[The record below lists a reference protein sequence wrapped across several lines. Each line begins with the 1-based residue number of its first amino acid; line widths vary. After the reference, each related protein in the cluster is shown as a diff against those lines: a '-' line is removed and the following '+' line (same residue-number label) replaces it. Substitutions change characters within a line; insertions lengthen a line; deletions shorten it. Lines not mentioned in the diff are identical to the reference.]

1 MRRPG
6 QTEAETHRSGP
17 HASSWATAPAH
28 RLHARTSSASLGV
41 LLVAAAVH
49 RIEAWWRWLT
59 GPLSVVPRWVE
70 SKTARL
76 LEGPLAGVRYGL
88 LAARAGLLRR
98 TATFRR
104 VVVGL
109 AAFLLLRLV
118 RVVMV
123 AVRHPRTVSVT
134 TIAALTI
141 GALGVLVPSVGS
153 PVPPAAA
160 AGEGAGGV
168 SGMSRVANVYGAH
181 KTFHFKAASAVPNPA
196 IPSVATST
204 PLQSHEVFGFA
215 PYWSLSQSSSYDV
228 ADLTTVAYF
237 SIGVNPDGSFA
248 QSGPGWSGFE
258 SQDFTNLVN
267 RAHAAGDRVVLTV
280 SDFDQSSLDQLTSSP
295 PAANRLAAA
304 VLSAVESKNLD
315 GVNLDL
321 EGEGSGDQVGL
332 TSLVQQ
338 VSTTLHAAN
347 SHYQVT
353 MDTYPSSAGDP
364 GGFYNVSALAPWVD
378 GFFVMEYQY
387 NLQSGVSAQSP
398 ITSSE
403 FSNEETLQQYTSA
416 APASKVILGV
426 PYYGLDWNTTNGT
439 QQATSTGGEPAALT
453 VAYIASQGHPVY
465 WDPVTDTSWTSY
477 QVGDQWHETYY
488 EDPTSVY
495 METQLA
501 ERFGIAGMG
510 IWALGMD
517 NNDPAMMAAILGNA
531 PAKKDSL
538 AGPTST
544 SGSPG
549 ARGGSSVSPATNQG
563 RGEGSGSANP
573 STTPSTTGSTSTT
586 STTAPPATACA
597 SKAPATWPAALA
609 AIGCWQDAA
618 GDAPTKPLK
627 LYTPDAG
634 QSATPPASTSSSSLI
649 GLLVSPNTTDPVLA
663 CIAQFAQGSGT
674 SNLTIPVSVDA
685 TASGT
690 PTVFYVSVSAL
701 FGQYPSL
708 STYSSCANLQSGSEQ
723 WLELT
728 SQKPTTGSTTTTT
741 TAPTTTTTVP
751 DTSTTDPNASTTTQP
766 TDTTTTSG

>member
-1 MRRPG
+1 M
-6 QTEAETHRSGP
+6 
-17 HASSWATAPAH
+17 APVH
-28 RLHARTSSASLGV
+28 GLHSRTSTPSLGV
-41 LLVAAAVH
+41 LFIAAAAH
-49 RIEAWWRWLT
+49 RLEAWLRWLT
-59 GPLSVVPRWVE
+59 GPFALASRRVD

-76 LEGPLAGVRYGL
+76 VEGPLAGVRYGL
-88 LAARAGLLRR
+88 LATRAGLLRR

-104 VVVGL
+104 VAVGL
-109 AAFLLLRLV
+109 AAFCLLRLV
-118 RVVMV
+118 RAVMM

-134 TIAALTI
+134 TIAVLTI

-153 PVPPAAA
+153 PVLPAAA

-181 KTFHFKAASAVPNPA
+181 KTFHFKTATAVPNPA

-215 PYWSLSQSSSYDV
+215 PYWTLSQSSSYDV

-295 PAANRLAAA
+295 PAAARLAAA

-332 TSLVQQ
+332 TSLVQE

-439 QQATSTGGEPAALT
+439 QQATSTGGEPSALT
-453 VAYIASQGHPVY
+453 VAYIASQGHSVY
-465 WDPVTDTSWTSY
+465 WDPVTDTPWTSY
-477 QVGDQWHETYY
+477 QVGDQWHETYF

-531 PAKKDSL
+531 PAKKDTL

-544 SGSPG
+544 SASPG
-549 ARGGSSVSPATNQG
+549 ERGASPLSPSTNQG
-563 RGEGSGSANP
+563 LGAGSDSTNPSTNASTNPSTKP
-573 STTPSTTGSTSTT
+573 STTPSTTGSTSTTT

-597 SKAPATWPAALA
+597 SKAPATWTAALV

-627 LYTPDAG
+627 LYAPDAG
-634 QSATPPASTSSSSLI
+634 QSATPPATTSSSSLI
-649 GLLVSPNTTDPVLA
+649 GLLVSPNATDPVLA
-663 CIAQFAQGSGT
+663 CLAQFAEGSGT

-685 TASGT
+685 TVSGT
-690 PTVFYVSVSAL
+690 PKVFYVSVAAL

-708 STYSSCANLQSGSEQ
+708 TTYSSCASLQGGTEQ

-741 TAPTTTTTVP
+741 TAPPTTTVP
-751 DTSTTDPNASTTTQP
+751 DTSTNDPDAGTTTQP
-766 TDTTTTSG
+766 TDSTTTSG

>member
-1 MRRPG
+1 
-6 QTEAETHRSGP
+6 
-17 HASSWATAPAH
+17 
-28 RLHARTSSASLGV
+28 V
-41 LLVAAAVH
+41 LAVAAVVQ
-49 RIEAWWRWLT
+49 RLGGWLEHLL
-59 GPLSVVPRWVE
+59 GPLSGAVRGVW
-70 SKTARL
+70 ARIASR
-76 LEGPLAGVRYGL
+76 LERPLTSVTYGL

-98 TATFRR
+98 TATLRR
-104 VVVGL
+104 IVVGV
-109 AAFLLLRLV
+109 AAFLLLRAV
-118 RVVMV
+118 RAVMV

-134 TIAALTI
+134 TVAVLTI

-160 AGEGAGGV
+160 AGEGASGV
-168 SGMSRVANVYGAH
+168 SGMSRVATVYGAH
-181 KTFHFKAASAVPNPA
+181 RTFHFKAASSVPNPA

-215 PYWSLSQSSSYDV
+215 PYWTLSQSSSYDV

-237 SIGVNPDGSFA
+237 SVGVNPDGSFA

-258 SQDFTNLVN
+258 STDFKNLVD
-267 RAHAAGDRVVLTV
+267 RSHKAGDRVVLTV

-295 PAANRLAAA
+295 AAADRLASA

-321 EGEGSGDQVGL
+321 EGEGSGDQAGL

-347 SHYQVT
+347 PHYQVT

-364 GGFYNVSALAPWVD
+364 GGFYNISALAPWVD

-453 VAYIASQGHPVY
+453 AAYIASQGHPVY
-465 WDPVTDTSWTSY
+465 WDPVTDTPWTSY
-477 QVGDQWHETYY
+477 QAGGQWHETYY

-501 ERFGIAGMG
+501 ERFGVAGMG

-531 PAKKDSL
+531 PAKKDAL

-544 SGSPG
+544 SESTGV
-549 ARGGSSVSPATNQG
+549 RTGSSASQSANEG
-563 RGEGSGSANP
+563 RGAGVTSS
-573 STTPSTTGSTSTT
+573 STTTSTPSSNTGSTSTT
-586 STTAPPATACA
+586 STTTPAATACA

-627 LYTPDAG
+627 LYAPDPG
-634 QSATPPASTSSSSLI
+634 QSATPPSTSTSSSLI
-649 GLLVSPNTTDPVLA
+649 GVLVSPNATDPVLA

-674 SNLTIPVSVDA
+674 QDVTLPVSVDA
-685 TASGT
+685 SASGT
-690 PTVFYVSVSAL
+690 PTVFYLSVSAL
-701 FGQYPSL
+701 FGQYPNL
-708 STYSSCANLQSGSEQ
+708 SSYSSCTSLQNGSEQ

-728 SQKPTTGSTTTTT
+728 SQKPTTGTTTTTT
-741 TAPTTTTTVP
+741 TAPASTTTAPASSTSDSTASTAQP
-751 DTSTTDPNASTTTQP
+751 TDTSTT
-766 TDTTTTSG
+766 GG